1 MNMLAAAE
9 LNMYSQK
16 VQTRNRANTIQVWSW
31 KLVFR
36 IALTVVRFLGKA
48 LQKLVVKNDLS
59 IKSNSRY
66 VRYWNQTLMAEA
78 GGCELAKIQSRVVHL
93 KATLLCGTTLKL
105 GATSRLAW
113 LKLSKLVSVGVYWAH
128 VYRGPSRGPCIGIIY
143 IHPSRV
149 GGIHPLFPPTW
160 YH

>member
-105 GATSRLAW
+105 GTTSRLAW
-113 LKLSKLVSVGVYWAH
+113 FKLSKLVR
-128 VYRGPSRGPCIGIIY
+128 YRMLAICL
-143 IHPSRV
+143 RV
-149 GGIHPLFPPTW
+149 RFSKIRLVCCDKSFSLVVKIDLFQLAFF
-160 YH
+160 YA